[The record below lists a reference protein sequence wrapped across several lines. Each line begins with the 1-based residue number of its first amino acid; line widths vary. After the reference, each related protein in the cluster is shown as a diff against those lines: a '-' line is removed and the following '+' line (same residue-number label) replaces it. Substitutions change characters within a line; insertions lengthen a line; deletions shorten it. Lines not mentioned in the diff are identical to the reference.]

1 MPSFQV
7 GKSIQQEVRNA
18 RMVGEFAVK
27 IGIARIPGLVLSILK
42 KAQAHSGPPVVRI
55 NPDRPVQPDRDKD
68 NSVTETPIVGSHEDD
83 SREPI
88 SGYDVLTTQQVID
101 AYETLSNDERESV
114 RVYESRRRARGTVMQ
129 RYGEGFGN
137 KGS

>member
-18 RMVGEFAVK
+18 RMVGEFAFK
-27 IGIARIPGLVLSILK
+27 IGIARIPRLVLSILK

-55 NPDRPVQPDRDKD
+55 NPDRPIQPDRDMD

-101 AYETLSNDERESV
+101 AYETLSNDEREAV
-114 RVYESRRRARGTVMQ
+114 RAYESRRRARGTVMQ
-129 RYGEGFGN
+129 RYGEDFGN